1 MRVDAQPRG
10 DRRSANGFGCSE
22 ALMTRKAEPSPIK
35 QKVAV
40 LRGLMVGAAMVL
52 AASHPAAALDSVSMQ
67 LKWKH
72 QFQFAGYY
80 QALEQGFYRDAGLDV
95 TIREGGPGIDVTE
108 AVAGGEADFGAC
120 SASVLREWTMG
131 RRLVVLAAI
140 FQRSPAV
147 ILVARRADI
156 SSVSDLRGRTL
167 MDTPGSDEIAAML
180 KREGVDYQL
189 MLRVP
194 HEGNP
199 RDLLAGRADAMIAYS
214 TNEPFVLEQL
224 GAAYRTFAPAASGI
238 DFYGDN
244 LCTSEAELK
253 AHPDRVAAFRAAS
266 VKGWAY
272 ALAHKEATVDLI
284 LRSYSAKKSRE
295 ALLFEAEHTATL
307 VGRDPDRIG
316 EQDPARWR
324 RIAATYRQLGLLT
337 DDTLPATLI
346 WDGNDGSLRRW
357 LIPLVLVPIGLATA
371 VLIAYRRRNTLRA
384 TMAGLGGRP
393 LFATMGRPRLS
404 LIMSLLFIGL
414 SIPVLIFILIYNYN
428 RNSAGIVSILNEAV
442 TQTSQAGVER
452 TQDLIE
458 STESPLR
465 FLAEVA
471 AADPGYFRNEQSRD
485 LLYRALTSA
494 AHIDAAYI
502 SFEDGY
508 HRVVTR
514 IDEDRRRADPRIP
527 ATANWHSSYIDAI
540 TYALLRVR
548 HRTFFDIWP
557 NQVGKYDVATDT
569 DIRTLPGYQLAKTTR
584 TLAVTEPS
592 INPDT
597 GFPIISLRIP
607 IFRGVE
613 FLGCASANITVD
625 VLSHF
630 LDKHRASAGS
640 TTFVAD
646 RNNGKIIAFPDKQK
660 GVRIENGALNIATLT
675 DIDDPNVREAH
686 RQHDRTGTDS
696 FVFRSPTNGE
706 DLIAAFAN
714 FPGGFGQPWQVITL
728 TPIDDFVGTLK
739 RTNRL
744 MMVVIIVL
752 TMVELFFIYF
762 AASRLSRPVENV
774 SRQLQAIESLNF
786 DTPAHPPSNIQEI
799 AKLESAASLLR
810 TSLKSFSSFVPLD
823 VVRQLIKSGIPLTL
837 GVEPRFLTVFFSD
850 LENFSSHSETL
861 PPDDLLVQISTY
873 LEEVSSAISEE
884 GGTVDKFIGD
894 GVMAFWNAPVQRLDH
909 VLRGCAAALRAAR
922 RMERVNDAWEAEGRP
937 RISIRIGLNCANVL
951 VGNVGSST
959 RLSYTALG
967 DGVNVAA
974 RLEGINKR
982 FGTTICISDSIYD
995 QAQADMLARPLRRV
1009 QVKGRKTEFMIYEL
1023 LGLRASDDPELGVRD
1038 RDEQLSAMT
1047 WQASQKFEAGDFVAA
1062 EHAYRDI
1069 LKTFPEDSLARF
1081 MIAECMERQG
1091 TDLPD
1096 TAPEARGTTS
1106 MRA

>member
-1 MRVDAQPRG
+1 MAWSAHNALATKAAEHLPF
-10 DRRSANGFGCSE
+10 RRKRRLLGG
-22 ALMTRKAEPSPIK
+22 
-35 QKVAV
+35 V
-40 LRGLMVGAAMVL
+40 LLGISLIL
-52 AASHPAAALDSVSMQ
+52 SASHPAAALDQVSMQ

-95 TIREGGPGIDVTE
+95 GIREGGPGIDVGE
-108 AVAGGEADFGAC
+108 AVAGGKADYGVC
-120 SASVLREWTMG
+120 NASVLREWSVG

-140 FQRSPAV
+140 FQHSPAI

-156 SSVSDLRGRTL
+156 TSVSDLRGRTL
-167 MDTPGSDEIAAML
+167 MDAPGSDEIAAML
-180 KREGVDYQL
+180 TREGVDYDAL
-189 MLRVP
+189 PRVA

-199 RDLLAGRADAMIAYS
+199 RDLLAGRADAMVAYS
-214 TNEPFVLEQL
+214 TNEPFVLDQL
-224 GAAYRTFAPAASGI
+224 GAPYRIFSPDAYGI

-244 LCTSEAELK
+244 LCTSVTEVE
-253 AHPDRVAAFRAAS
+253 AHPDRVAAFRTAS
-266 VKGWAY
+266 LKGWAY

-284 LRSYSAKKSRE
+284 LKRYSGKKSRE
-295 ALLFEAEHTATL
+295 ALLFEAEHTEIL
-307 VGRDPDRIG
+307 VGRDPARIG
-316 EQDPARWR
+316 EQDPARWQ
-324 RIAATYRQLGLLT
+324 RIAATYHKLRLLT
-337 DDTLPATLI
+337 DDKLPAGLI
-346 WDGNDGSLRRW
+346 WDGGYDSSLRRW
-357 LIPLVLVPIGLATA
+357 LIPLLLVPAGLLVAA
-371 VLIAYRRRNTLRA
+371 LVAYRSRRTRKAAMTRWRA
-384 TMAGLGGRP
+384 LP
-393 LFATMGRPRLS
+393 WLATMGRPRLS

-428 RNSAGIVSILNEAV
+428 KNSAGIVSILNNAV
-442 TQTSQAGVER
+442 AQTSQAGVER
-452 TQDLIE
+452 TQDMIE

-465 FLAEVA
+465 FLSEVA
-471 AADPGYFRNEQSRD
+471 AADPGYFRTEQSRD

-494 AHIDAAYI
+494 AHIDAVYV

-514 IDEDRRRADPRIP
+514 IDEDRRRADPKIP
-527 ATANWHSSYIDAI
+527 AAANWHSSYIDAI
-540 TYALLRVR
+540 TFALSRVR

-557 NQVGKYDVATDT
+557 HEVGKYDVGTDT
-569 DIRTLPGYQLAKTTR
+569 DIRTLPGYQAARMTR
-584 TLAVTEPS
+584 TLALTEPS
-592 INPDT
+592 VNPDT
-597 GFPIISLRIP
+597 GFPIISLRVP

-625 VLSHF
+625 VLSRF

-640 TTFVAD
+640 ITFVAD
-646 RNNGKIIAFPDKQK
+646 RNTGKIIAFPDKQK
-660 GVRIENGALNIATLT
+660 GVRIENAAIKVATLA
-675 DIDDPNVREAH
+675 DIDHAEVREAYREH
-686 RQHDRTGTDS
+686 ARTGADS
-696 FVFRSPTNGE
+696 FVFQSPTNGE

-714 FPGGFGQPWQVITL
+714 FPGGFGQPWQVITV

-739 RTNRL
+739 KTNRL
-744 MMVVIIVL
+744 MMVVIIGL

-762 AASRLSRPVENV
+762 ASRRLSRPVENV
-774 SRQLQAIESLNF
+774 SLQLQAIESLNF
-786 DTPAHPPSNIQEI
+786 DAPARPPSNIQEI

-861 PPDDLLVQISTY
+861 APDDLLVQISTY
-873 LEEVSSAISEE
+873 LEEVSSAISQE

-894 GVMAFWNAPVQRLDH
+894 GVMAFWNAPVERPDH
-909 VLRGCAAALRAAR
+909 VLRGCKAALRAAR

-937 RISIRIGLNCANVL
+937 RIHLRIGLNCANVL
-951 VGNVGSST
+951 VGNVGSSS

-974 RLEGINKR
+974 RLEGINKL

-995 QAQADMLARPLRRV
+995 QVKSDIVVRPVKRV

-1023 LGLRASDDPELGVRD
+1023 LALRGSDDPELRVRD

-1047 WQASQKFEAGDFVAA
+1047 WHASQRFEAGDFVAA
-1062 EHAYRDI
+1062 EQAYREM
-1069 LKTFPEDSLARF
+1069 LKAFPRDSLTMF
-1081 MIAECMERQG
+1081 MIAEC
-1091 TDLPD
+1091 
-1096 TAPEARGTTS
+1096 TAKRGADAAS
-1106 MRA
+1106 KAHVG

>member
-1 MRVDAQPRG
+1 MTKKPPLIRPKL
-10 DRRSANGFGCSE
+10 
-22 ALMTRKAEPSPIK
+22 ALLKWLI
-35 QKVAV
+35 
-40 LRGLMVGAAMVL
+40 VGASLVL
-52 AASHPAAALDSVSMQ
+52 SASHPAAALDAVSLQ

-95 TIREGGPGIDVTE
+95 TIREGGPGIDAAE
-108 AVAGGEADFGAC
+108 AVASGKADFGVC
-120 SASVLREWTMG
+120 TASVLRDWTEG

-156 SSVSDLRGRTL
+156 GSVSDLRGHTL
-167 MDTPGSDEIAAML
+167 MDAPGSDEITAML
-180 KREGVDYQL
+180 KREGVDYQAL
-189 MLRVP
+189 LRVP

-199 RDLLAGRADAMIAYS
+199 RDLLAGRADAMVAYS

-224 GAAYRTFAPAASGI
+224 GAAFRTFSPDAYGI

-244 LCTSEAELK
+244 LCTSELEVK
-253 AHPDRVAAFRAAS
+253 ANRDRVAAFRAAS

-272 ALAHKEATVDLI
+272 ALANKEATVDLI
-284 LRSYSAKKSRE
+284 IRSYSNKKSRD
-295 ALLFEAEHTATL
+295 ALLFEAEHTEAL
-307 VGRDPDRIG
+307 VGRDPARIG

-324 RIAATYRQLGLLT
+324 SIAATYRQLGLLA
-337 DDTLPATLI
+337 DDKLPAALI
-346 WDGNDGSLRRW
+346 WDGNGGSLRRW
-357 LIPLVLVPIGLATA
+357 LIVLLFVTAGLVIAALV
-371 VLIAYRRRNTLRA
+371 AYRSRRTLRGTIA
-384 TMAGLGGRP
+384 RLGALPRFVTMR
-393 LFATMGRPRLS
+393 RPRLS

-428 RNSAGIVSILNEAV
+428 KNSAGMVSILNDAV
-442 TQTSQAGVER
+442 AQTSRAGVER

-458 STESPLR
+458 NTESPLR
-465 FLAEVA
+465 FLAELA
-471 AADPGYFRNEQSRD
+471 SADPGYFRTEQSND
-485 LLYRALTSA
+485 LLYRALTSGTY
-494 AHIDAAYI
+494 IDAAYV

-514 IDEDRRRADPRIP
+514 IDEDRRRADPKIP
-527 ATANWHSSYIDAI
+527 ATANWHASYIDAI
-540 TYALLRVR
+540 TYALSRVR
-548 HRTFFDIWP
+548 HRKFFDIWP
-557 NQVGKYDVATDT
+557 NQVGKYDVGTDT
-569 DIRTLPGYQLAKTTR
+569 DIRRLPGYQSAKTTR

-613 FLGCASANITVD
+613 FIGCASANITVD
-625 VLSHF
+625 VLSRF
-630 LDKHRASAGS
+630 LAKHRASARS

-646 RNNGKIIAFPDKQK
+646 RSNGKIIAFPDKQK
-660 GVRIENGALNIATLT
+660 GVRIENGVLKIATLT
-675 DIDDPNVREAH
+675 DIDDPDVREAH
-686 RQHDRTGTDS
+686 RQRPRTGADR
-696 FVFRSPTNGE
+696 FVFQSPTNGE

-714 FPGGFGQPWQVITL
+714 FPSGFGQPWQVITL
-728 TPIDDFVGTLK
+728 TPVDDFVGTLK
-739 RTNRL
+739 KTNRL
-744 MMVVIIVL
+744 MMVVIIGL
-752 TMVELFFIYF
+752 TMIELFFIYF
-762 AASRLSRPVENV
+762 ASSRLSRPVENV

-799 AKLESAASLLR
+799 ARLESAASLLR

-861 PPDDLLVQISTY
+861 APDNLLIHISTY

-894 GVMAFWNAPVQRLDH
+894 GVMAFWNAPVKRPDH
-909 VLRGCAAALRAAR
+909 VLRACAAALRSAR

-937 RISIRIGLNCANVL
+937 RIHIRIGLNCAHVL
-951 VGNVGSST
+951 VGNVGSSN

-974 RLEGINKR
+974 RLEGINKL

-995 QAQADMLARPLRRV
+995 QVEADILARPIKRV

-1023 LGLRASDDPELGVRD
+1023 LALRTSDDPDLRVRD
-1038 RDEQLSAMT
+1038 RDEQLNMMT
-1047 WQASQKFEAGDFVAA
+1047 WQASQKFEAGDFLAA
-1062 EHAYRDI
+1062 ERAYCDI
-1069 LKTFPEDSLARF
+1069 LKEFSKDSLAKF
-1081 MIAECMERQG
+1081 MIAECAKKNASRSVEVV
-1091 TDLPD
+1091 PK
-1096 TAPEARGTTS
+1096 
-1106 MRA
+1106 RAE

>member
-1 MRVDAQPRG
+1 
-10 DRRSANGFGCSE
+10 
-22 ALMTRKAEPSPIK
+22 MTPKAEPPPIGPK
-35 QKVAV
+35 LAL
-40 LRGLMVGAAMVL
+40 LRQLIVGASLAL

-95 TIREGGPGIDVTE
+95 TIREGGPGIDVSE
-108 AVAGGEADFGAC
+108 AVAGGKADFGVC
-120 SASVLREWTMG
+120 SASVLREWSMG

-156 SSVSDLRGRTL
+156 SNVSELRGRTL

-180 KREGVDYQL
+180 KREGVDYQAL
-189 MLRVP
+189 PRVD

-214 TNEPFVLEQL
+214 TSEPFVLEQL

-244 LCTSEAELK
+244 LCTSEAEVK
-253 AHPDRVAAFRAAS
+253 AHPDRVAAFKAAT

-284 LRSYSAKKSRE
+284 LRTYSAKKSRE
-295 ALLFEAEHTATL
+295 ALLFEAEQTEIF

-324 RIAATYRQLGLLT
+324 SIAATYRQLGLLT
-337 DDTLPATLI
+337 DDTVPAALI
-346 WDGNDGSLRRW
+346 YDANDGSLRRW
-357 LIPLVLVPIGLATA
+357 LIPLLLVPVGLATA
-371 VLIAYRRRNTLRA
+371 AVVGYRNRRSLRGTVVRRGA
-384 TMAGLGGRP
+384 LRLVA
-393 LFATMGRPRLS
+393 AMGRPRLS

-428 RNSAGIVSILNEAV
+428 KNSAGMVAILNDAV
-442 TQTSQAGVER
+442 AQTSQAGIER
-452 TQDLIE
+452 TENLIE

-471 AADPGYFRNEQSRD
+471 SADPGYFRTEQSRD
-485 LLYRALTSA
+485 LLYRTLTSA
-494 AHIDAAYI
+494 AHIDAIYV

-514 IDEDRRRADPRIP
+514 IDEDRRRADPKIP
-527 ATANWHSSYIDAI
+527 AAANWHSSYIDAI
-540 TYALLRVR
+540 TFALRRVR

-557 NQVGKYDVATDT
+557 HEVGKYDVGTES
-569 DIRTLPGYQLAKTTR
+569 DIRTLPGYQAAKTTR

-592 INPDT
+592 VNPDT

-625 VLSHF
+625 VLSRF
-630 LDKHRASAGS
+630 LDQHRASAHS
-640 TTFVAD
+640 TTLIAD

-660 GVRIENGALNIATLT
+660 GVRIENGALKIATLA
-675 DIDDPNVREAH
+675 DIDDPDVREAH
-686 RQHDRTGTDS
+686 RQHARTGANK
-696 FVFRSPTNGE
+696 FAFQSPTNGE
-706 DLIAAFAN
+706 DFIAAFAN
-714 FPGGFGQPWQVITL
+714 FPGGFGQPWQVIAL

-739 RTNRL
+739 KTNRL
-744 MMVVIIVL
+744 MMVVIIGL

-762 AASRLSRPVENV
+762 ASRRLSRPVENV
-774 SRQLQAIESLNF
+774 SRQLQAIESLDF
-786 DTPAHPPSNIQEI
+786 DTPARPPSNIQEI

-861 PPDDLLVQISTY
+861 APDDLLVQISSY

-894 GVMAFWNAPVQRLDH
+894 GVMAFWNAPVERPDH
-909 VLRGCAAALRAAR
+909 VLRACAAAVRAAR

-937 RISIRIGLNCANVL
+937 RIHIRIGLNCANVL
-951 VGNVGSST
+951 VGNVGSSN
-959 RLSYTALG
+959 RLSYTALR

-974 RLEGINKR
+974 RLEGINKQ

-995 QAQADMLARPLRRV
+995 QAQADILARPIKRV

-1023 LGLRASDDPELGVRD
+1023 LAIRTSDDPDLRVHD

-1047 WQASQKFEAGDFVAA
+1047 WQASQKFEAGDFAAA
-1062 EHAYRDI
+1062 ERAYRGI
-1069 LKTFPEDSLARF
+1069 LKEFPEDALARL
-1081 MIAECMERQG
+1081 MRRN
-1091 TDLPD
+1091 
-1096 TAPEARGTTS
+1096 ARENNDAIS
-1106 MRA
+1106 PMSP